1 MMKAVTMA
9 NLDPDQLRTLVAIA
23 DTGSFTR
30 AANTVAKTQSAVSMQ
45 MRRLEERVGKPLFER
60 DGRASRLTADGER
73 LLPFARRI
81 LKLNAE
87 TMAAFEENPESGTV
101 RLGMPDDYAAFLPE
115 ILGRFAASRP
125 LAEISL
131 VCSPTPMLVEALAG
145 NELDI
150 AIITYVPAKGRPKPL
165 IVRRDPLVWVTSE
178 RFAVHEETPL
188 PLALGNPLCDW
199 RRVAIA
205 GLEAIGRDHRIAF
218 SSWNAAAVSA
228 AVHAGLAVSVLPASA
243 VTSGMRVLGEDEGFP
258 HLPACEIGVLRG
270 PNADTQLAD
279 ALVEHVVASLGAWET
294 RTATAA

>member
-1 MMKAVTMA
+1 MKAMPVS
-9 NLDPDQLRTLVAIA
+9 NLDPDQLRTFAAIA

-30 AANTVAKTQSAVSMQ
+30 AADTVAKTQSAVSMQ

-73 LLPFARRI
+73 LLPYARRI

-87 TMAAFEENPESGTV
+87 TIAAFEENPESGTV

-115 ILGRFAASRP
+115 ILSRFAASRP

-131 VCSPTPMLVEALAG
+131 VCSPTPMLIDALAG

-150 AIITYVPAKGRPKPL
+150 AIVTYVPAKGRPEPL
-165 IVRRDPLVWVTSE
+165 IVRREPLVWVTSD
-178 RFAVHEETPL
+178 RFAVHQETPL

-199 RRVAIA
+199 RRAAIA

-218 SSWNAAAVSA
+218 SSWNAAAVGA
-228 AVHAGLAVSVLPASA
+228 AVNAGLAVSALPASA
-243 VTSGMRVLGEDEGFP
+243 VTGGIRVLGEDDGFP

-279 ALVEHVVASLGAWET
+279 ALVEHVIASLGAWET
-294 RTATAA
+294 RAASAA

>member
-1 MMKAVTMA
+1 MA
-9 NLDPDQLRTLVAIA
+9 NLDTDQLRTFVAIA

-30 AANTVAKTQSAVSMQ
+30 AADSVAKTQSAVSMQ

-87 TMAAFEENPESGTV
+87 TMAAFEDNSETGTV
-101 RLGMPDDYAAFLPE
+101 RLGIPDDYAGFLPE

-131 VCSPTPMLVEALAG
+131 VCSPTPMLIEALTA
-145 NELDI
+145 NELDV
-150 AIITYVPAKGRPKPL
+150 AIVTHIPIKGRPEPL
-165 IVRRDPLVWVTSE
+165 ILRREPLVWVTSD

-188 PLALGNPLCDW
+188 PLALGSPLCDW
-199 RRVAIA
+199 RRAAIA
-205 GLEAIGRDHRIAF
+205 GLEAISRQYRIAF

-243 VTSGMRVLGEDEGFP
+243 VTGAMRVLGEGDGFP
-258 HLPACEIGVLRG
+258 HLPACEIGMLRG
-270 PNADTQLAD
+270 PNGDSPLAD

-294 RTATAA
+294 RTASAA